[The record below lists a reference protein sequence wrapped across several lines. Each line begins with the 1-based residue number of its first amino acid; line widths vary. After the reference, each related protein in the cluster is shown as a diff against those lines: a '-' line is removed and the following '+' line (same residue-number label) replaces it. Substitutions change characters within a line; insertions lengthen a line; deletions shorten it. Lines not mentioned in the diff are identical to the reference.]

1 MILSINHIAHSRII
15 TASKCDSVTR
25 YAAEELARWLG
36 EMTGAA
42 FTIASDLTPA
52 QENDILV
59 GANSRTK
66 KYAERTDA
74 LPREGYFYCTDGSNL
89 IFGGKGRALLYG
101 VYAFLEDE
109 LGIRFFSPDVTH
121 VPRRSRI
128 EIGKLDRSDAP
139 VMEYREPALCEL
151 RNSEYAVRRRVNG
164 SFRRDH
170 VEKYGGGVGYADGFF
185 VHTFTKLL
193 PPDQYFDTHPE
204 YYSEING
211 ERVREKTQLCLSNPK
226 VLELVTNQVL
236 EELRKQPDAIL
247 FSVSQDDN
255 YNGCT
260 CEKCRAVDQE
270 EGSMAG
276 SMIRFVNAVAEAI
289 EPEFPD
295 VVIDTLAYQYTRKP
309 PKLTRPRHNVSVR
322 LCSIECCFVH
332 PLRDC
337 RNDDPDAPN
346 IDLSQP
352 FAEDL
357 IGWGKICNRLYIW
370 DYVTNFSHY
379 WMPHPNF
386 HVLAD
391 NVRFFAENGVK
402 GVFEQGCAAQG
413 GGEFTGLRAYILS
426 KALWNPNFDED
437 LAIDEYLTGVYK
449 EAGPYMRRYLEEV
462 YNAVIDSGCH
472 LYCFNHPDKPWHTMD
487 LVERCEKIFD
497 EAEKIASSD
506 EILHRVRKQRLA
518 VRYLRILL
526 TPKGSEERNRLLD
539 AFEPDAKDYG
549 LTMIWER
556 KDIAFCLHVLRGQE
570 DPGYWWTK

>member
-59 GANSRTK
+59 GANSRTE

-128 EIGKLDRSDAP
+128 EIGELDRSDAP

-260 CEKCRAVDQE
+260 CEKCRAVDRE

-332 PLRDC
+332 PLQDC

-556 KDIAFCLHVLRGQE
+556 KNIEFCLRVLRGQE